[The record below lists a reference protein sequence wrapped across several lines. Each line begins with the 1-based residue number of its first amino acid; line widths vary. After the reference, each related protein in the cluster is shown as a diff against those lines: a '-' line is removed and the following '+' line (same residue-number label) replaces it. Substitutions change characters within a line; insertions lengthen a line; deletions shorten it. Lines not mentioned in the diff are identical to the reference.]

1 MKKVSKEQ
9 LTENKLNR
17 LSVLNDT
24 KDFGIAYKACS
35 ECGKKI
41 SLAES
46 SVTNGLC
53 MKCKQV
59 KVMEKNW

>member
-9 LTENKLNR
+9 LTENKLKR

-46 SVTNGLC
+46 SVTNVRRL
-53 MKCKQV
+53 
-59 KVMEKNW
+59 